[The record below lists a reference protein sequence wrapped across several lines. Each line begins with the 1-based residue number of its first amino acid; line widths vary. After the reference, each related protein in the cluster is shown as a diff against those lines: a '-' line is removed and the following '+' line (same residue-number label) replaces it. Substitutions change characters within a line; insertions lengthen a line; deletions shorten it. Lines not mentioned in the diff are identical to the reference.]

1 MLRFEPDAERGII
14 PIASGAP
21 KVSRSHQGAIRR
33 KLHAGVLV
41 SDEDWRAIQE
51 TLYLSSIPGMKESI
65 VKGLKT
71 PISKYAKGLDCGS
84 CN

>member
-1 MLRFEPDAERGII
+1 MNALKSSEAGKNLDALLKETAESHEPIQI
-14 PIASGAP
+14 
-21 KVSRSHQGAIRR
+21 QGN
-33 KLHAGVLV
+33 LHTGVLV